1 VHILEPEI
9 IPDTEVRKPAD
20 LRAAAEAMF
29 ASAEFLHIFGDPPPA
44 TQGDLELAR
53 KVLLDQE
60 PHTAIHTSAAAQHL
74 QLLLSEYDRQV
85 VKDAIQIRTFVTNRL
100 LEEAQP
106 GAKHSVRALELLG
119 KITGVDLFT
128 ERSEVTIKNKTHEE
142 LEQAVREKLQRL
154 RASKTEAT
162 DVKPRAID
170 PVQTAR
176 VVLDSLTA
184 PETPGA

>member
-1 VHILEPEI
+1 VQVLEPEI
-9 IPDTEVRKPAD
+9 IPDNEVRKPAD

-29 ASAEFLHIFGDPPPA
+29 ASAEFLHTFGDPPPA
-44 TQGDLELAR
+44 TQDDLELAR

-60 PHTAIHTSAAAQHL
+60 PPAAIRTSAAAQHL

-106 GAKHSVRALELLG
+106 GAKYSVRALELLG

-128 ERSEVTIKNKTHEE
+128 ERSEITIKNKTHEE

-154 RASKTEAT
+154 RASRTTAQDIQPREISPSEAASRALDTLIGSDT
-162 DVKPRAID
+162 DA
-170 PVQTAR
+170 
-176 VVLDSLTA
+176 
-184 PETPGA
+184 